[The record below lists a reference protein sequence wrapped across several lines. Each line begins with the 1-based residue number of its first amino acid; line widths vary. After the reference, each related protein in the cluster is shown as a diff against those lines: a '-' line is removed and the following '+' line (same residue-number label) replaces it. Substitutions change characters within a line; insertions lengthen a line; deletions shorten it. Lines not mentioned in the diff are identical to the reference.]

1 MAKYQKTSKAAKLVM
16 MRHKKCR
23 FCQDKIE
30 TIDYKD
36 IARLRRSITDR
47 GKILPNRISATCAK
61 HQRQLTQAIKR
72 ARHVLLLPHVV
83 K

>member
-1 MAKYQKTSKAAKLVM
+1 MARNRIASKAAKLAM
-16 MRHKKCR
+16 MRRKKCR

-30 TIDYKD
+30 HIDYKD
-36 IARLRRSITDR
+36 VARLRRFVTDR

-61 HQRQLTQAIKR
+61 HQRQLSRAIKL
-72 ARHVLLLPHVV
+72 ARHVLLLPHVA

>member
-1 MAKYQKTSKAAKLVM
+1 MAKSKIAAKAAKLAM
-16 MRHKKCR
+16 MRRKKCR

-30 TIDYKD
+30 NIDYKD
-36 IARLRRSITDR
+36 IARLRRFVTDR

-61 HQRQLTQAIKR
+61 HQRQLSRAIKR
-72 ARHVLLLPHVV
+72 ARHVFLLPYVI